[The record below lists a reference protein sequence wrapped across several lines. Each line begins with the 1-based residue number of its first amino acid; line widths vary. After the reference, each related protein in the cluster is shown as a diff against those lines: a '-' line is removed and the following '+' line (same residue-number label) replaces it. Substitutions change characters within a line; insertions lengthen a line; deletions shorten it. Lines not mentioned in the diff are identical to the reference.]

1 MSDTQIPTRTGLSDD
16 QFKRLASFI
25 EGEIGIRM
33 PDTKRIMLESR
44 LQKRLRTLKMS
55 TFEEYLEHVFSDHQR
70 ESELVHMI
78 DAVTT
83 NKTDFFRE
91 ADHFDFVLH
100 QALPRRYAEAGWGRS
115 RRNPLRAWSTACSSG
130 EEIYT
135 LAMTFEEFKAQ
146 HSDFEYVILGTDLSS
161 AMLERARSA
170 IYPEERIE
178 PVPDAYRR
186 KYLLRSKDRSKNTVR
201 VKAELRNRVRLHRLN
216 LMSDDFGIRN
226 QFEIIFCRNVI
237 IYFDRPNQSKLLHHL
252 YQYLVPGGYL
262 LLGHSETLAGLEL
275 PLHSVAPTVYQ
286 KPE

>member
-1 MSDTQIPTRTGLSDD
+1 MSDTQSPARGGLTDQ
-16 QFKRLASFI
+16 QFKRLSTFI
-25 EGEIGIRM
+25 ETEIGIRM

-44 LQKRLRTLKMS
+44 LHKRLRTLKMDS
-55 TFEEYLEHVFSDHQR
+55 FEDYLQHVFSDDQR

-91 ADHFDFVLH
+91 ADHFDFMLQ
-100 QALPRRYAEAGWGRS
+100 QALPRGHSQYGWGAGKRT
-115 RRNPLRAWSTACSSG
+115 PLRAWSAACSSG

-135 LAMTFEEFKAQ
+135 LAMVLEEFRAQ
-146 HSDFEYVILGTDLSS
+146 HSGFEYIILGTDLSS
-161 AMLERARSA
+161 AMLDRARSA

-178 PVPDAYRR
+178 PVPESYRR
-186 KYLLRSKDRSKNTVR
+186 KYLLRSKDRSKKTVR

-216 LMSDDFGIRN
+216 LMADDFGI
-226 QFEIIFCRNVI
+226 QSKFEIIFCRNVI

-262 LLGHSETLAGLEL
+262 ILGHSETLAGLEL
-275 PLHSVAPTVYQ
+275 PLLSVAPTVYQ
-286 KPE
+286 KPL